1 MRSINKTIA
10 RDPTKCIRRKGQT
23 APQVS
28 NQTVNTS
35 GQAIN
40 QTALQVGVSKNLF
53 GDRVKV
59 SVGSDFQL

>member
-28 NQTVNTS
+28 NQTVNTKIREPNVLIS
-35 GQAIN
+35 IYLSLVMELMA
-40 QTALQVGVSKNLF
+40 
-53 GDRVKV
+53 VKR
-59 SVGSDFQL
+59 